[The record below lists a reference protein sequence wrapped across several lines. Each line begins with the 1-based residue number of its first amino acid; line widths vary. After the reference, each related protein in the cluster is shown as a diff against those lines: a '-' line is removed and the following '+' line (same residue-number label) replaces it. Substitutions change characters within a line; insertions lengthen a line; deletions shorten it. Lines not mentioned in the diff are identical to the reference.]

1 MAGSDSTPSTRSMN
15 RVALTSIAPEIYRKR
30 LLVEGY
36 FRSEVTHD
44 ALLAYFER
52 ITRELGLRTYG
63 EPIIHRTS
71 GAGKTANE
79 GYDGFVPLIDSGIY
93 IAAWV
98 NPRFLSTVIYTC
110 ADFDEDLAV
119 EVVRDFFRLAEHQA
133 AIF

>member
-1 MAGSDSTPSTRSMN
+1 MDIDDSPAPAPMN
-15 RVALTSIAPEIYRKR
+15 RIALTSIAPEIYRKR

-36 FRSEVTHD
+36 FRSVVTHD
-44 ALLAYFER
+44 ALSAYFEH

-71 GAGKTANE
+71 GEGKAANE

-93 IAAWV
+93 IAAWI

-110 ADFDEDLAV
+110 ADFDEDRAV
-119 EVVRDFFRLAEHQA
+119 EVVREFFQLDRYEA

>member
-1 MAGSDSTPSTRSMN
+1 MDSDAKSAPQPMN
-15 RVALTSIAPEIYRKR
+15 RVALTTIAPEIYRKR

-36 FRSEVTHD
+36 FRREVTHA
-44 ALLAYFER
+44 ALAAYFER

-71 GAGKTANE
+71 GEGKAANE

-93 IAAWV
+93 IAAWI

-110 ADFDEDLAV
+110 ADFDEDRAV
-119 EVVRDFFRLAEHQA
+119 EVVREFFQLASHEA

>member
-1 MAGSDSTPSTRSMN
+1 MN
-15 RVALTSIAPEIYRKR
+15 KTALTSIAPEIYRKR

-44 ALLAYFER
+44 ALLTYFER

-71 GAGKTANE
+71 GAGKAANE

-93 IAAWV
+93 IAVWI

-119 EVVRDFFRLAEHQA
+119 EVVRDVFRLAEHEG